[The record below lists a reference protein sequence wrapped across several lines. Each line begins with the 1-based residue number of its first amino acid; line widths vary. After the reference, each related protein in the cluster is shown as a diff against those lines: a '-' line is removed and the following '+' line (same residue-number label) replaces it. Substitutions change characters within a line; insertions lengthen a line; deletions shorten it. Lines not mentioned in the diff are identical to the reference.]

1 MFAPYYLYLVNY
13 VANDSP
19 DLIQRLPEMKSPSP
33 RKPQLAQPK
42 LDSFLQPLPEEAKLQ
57 SPKRKYEDTSHQR
70 TPQKLP
76 SSQPLSPATKR
87 VKTEGG
93 GPPIKLELKKEDK
106 VSPSPILK
114 DEKQEEAKKEE
125 GQEEMKQE
133 EEKEEEKEAMTTT
146 ELNAADISWED
157 FDDFPY
163 YLVPDP
169 VDNVQNGQ

>member
-1 MFAPYYLYLVNY
+1 MNY

-114 DEKQEEAKKEE
+114 DEKQEAKKEE
-125 GQEEMKQE
+125 GMKQE